1 MVVALGENRGMSH
14 EGIRFVSEEDARRAD
29 REGRELPKEAIE
41 PVRVKVHKTEGT
53 GMDIQWKDGHQSSWT
68 FRWLRD
74 GCPCA
79 TCNEEREK
87 EGRRPGQPKAAPKEL
102 LPFYKAPPLPEKVTP
117 IGRYAVSFGWNDGHT
132 SGIYSWDYL
141 RRHCLCEVC
150 GQG

>member
-1 MVVALGENRGMSH
+1 MSH
-14 EGIRFVSEEDARRAD
+14 EGIRFVSEEEAKRGDKLAHQ
-29 REGRELPKEAIE
+29 LPKEAIE

-53 GMDIQWKDGHQSSWT
+53 GMEIDWKDGHHSSWT

-79 TCNEEREK
+79 TCNEERATD
-87 EGRRPGQPKAAPKEL
+87 GRQPGQPKPAPKEL

-117 IGRYAVSFGWNDGHT
+117 IGRYAISFGWNDGHG

-150 GQG
+150 RAA